1 MPKDKKDSLL
11 KQLNEKIDAFNKT
24 SKRKLFLDSVAGAL
38 GGSSGLGAAAL
49 GAGAG
54 MAMATMGAEAE
65 RLELQ
70 RLEGELRSMKFRMM
84 MKMGERGQE
93 VSNLEV
99 KLHDM
104 ESHINDLSE
113 TISSKLYELN
123 AIIMRA
129 SLPHPAMNNMPGAM
143 DFPEHMRE
151 HLYGKL

>member
-1 MPKDKKDSLL
+1 MPQKKKDELL
-11 KQLNEKIDAFNKT
+11 GQLNQKIDEFNKKN
-24 SKRKLFLDSVAGAL
+24 KRKLFLDSVAGAL
-38 GGSSGLGAAAL
+38 GGGGGLAAAGL

-54 MAMATMGAEAE
+54 LAMATMGEEAE

-70 RLEGELRSMKFRMM
+70 RLEGELRSMKFKMM

-129 SLPHPAMNNMPGAM
+129 SLPHPSMNAMPGAM
-143 DFPEHMRE
+143 SFPQHMRE
-151 HLYGKL
+151 HLYGH